1 MMILSERAMR
11 LLCLVLLALCV
22 SFAGACRKSEKEQ
35 RKAFIEFL
43 ETNVLAADAN
53 GLQMSDET
61 RKKVGS
67 YGRHFDVIVM
77 YAREVGDINARLAG
91 EQARIAASGPV
102 PMDKLGGERKRIE
115 QLVVL
120 LSRSIQHLETAR
132 KKADAAKAALK
143 QPEDV
148 QEVFNRAYAKEVGG
162 YAAASQSL
170 WAAQRDFYAEALRM
184 GVFLER
190 HKEKIQFRN
199 KTVTIDEQALLLEY
213 NALQKSLEEKS
224 QKMQATLVSDQIVAR

>member
-1 MMILSERAMR
+1 MIVSERAMR
-11 LLCLVLLALCV
+11 LLCFVLLVLCV
-22 SFAGACRKSEKEQ
+22 SFTGACRKSEQEQ
-35 RKAFIEFL
+35 RRAFIEFL

-53 GLQMSDET
+53 GIQMSDET

-91 EQARIAASGPV
+91 EQTRIAAHGPV
-102 PMDKLGGERKRIE
+102 SMDKLGSERARIE
-115 QLVVL
+115 QLVAI
-120 LSRSIQHLETAR
+120 LSRSVQHLEAAR
-132 KKADAAKAALK
+132 AKADAAKAALK

-148 QEVFNRAYAKEVGG
+148 QAVFSRAYAKEVSG
-162 YAAASQSL
+162 YAAASQLL

-224 QKMQATLVSDQIVAR
+224 QKMQATLASDQIVTR